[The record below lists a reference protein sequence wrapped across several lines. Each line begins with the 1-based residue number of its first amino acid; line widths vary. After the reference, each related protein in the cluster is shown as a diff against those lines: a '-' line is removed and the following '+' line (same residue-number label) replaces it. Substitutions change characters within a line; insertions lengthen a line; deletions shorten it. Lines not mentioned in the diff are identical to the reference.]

1 MAPMARAA
9 AMPPYMARPGIW
21 HPPVLGE
28 GVDDGGRHAD
38 GGSGQA
44 AQHRQEDGLGD
55 ELVSDV
61 AAGGAQGAPSMM

>member
-9 AMPPYMARPGIW
+9 AMPPYMARPGICT
-21 HPPVLGE
+21 PVLGE
-28 GVDDGGRHAD
+28 GVDDGGGHAD

-44 AQHRQEDGLGD
+44 AQHRQEDGFGD